1 MRSIKEIFVIGHGP
15 SSSHTMAP
23 AKACDYVLS
32 NYKDISKIEVTLYGS
47 LARTS
52 KGHLTDYIIDLKL
65 KDIPHEI
72 FLDYETKTKHPN
84 TMLFKVTDSNGN
96 EHIEKILSIGG
107 GTIITK
113 DNYNDVGKEIYQH
126 KSLKEILDYCATK
139 NMSLKDYVLEHED
152 DDIKDYIS
160 KCVDAINKSI
170 ENGRNKD
177 GFLPGNLNVHRK
189 AQSMFK
195 NAKNDNPYHIMMA
208 SAFAVAEEN
217 ASGSE
222 IVISPTCG
230 SAGVFGGIIG
240 YFNSL
245 KLDKESIVDALLVS
259 GLLGIICKTN
269 ATVSGAEAGCQAEI
283 GVACSMGAGAIA
295 FSKGFSNEI
304 IAQAAEIALEHSLGL
319 TCDPVQG
326 YVQIPCIER
335 CAIYALK
342 AKNAVELASLI
353 SSSESKISFD
363 DSLRTMYTTGKD
375 LSSGYRETGEKGLS
389 EIYKK

>member
-15 SSSHTMAP
+15 SSSHTMGP
-23 AKACDYVLS
+23 ANACDYIL
-32 NYKDISKIEVTLYGS
+32 NEYKDIKSIRVVLYGS
-47 LARTS
+47 LALTGR
-52 KGHLTDYIIDLKL
+52 GHLTDYIIGLKL
-65 KDIPHEI
+65 KDIKHKI
-72 FLDYETKTKHPN
+72 VFDTKTETQHPN
-84 TMLFKVTDSNGN
+84 TMDFEVTTSEGTTK
-96 EHIEKILSIGG
+96 ETIISIGG
-107 GTIITK
+107 GTIVTK
-113 DNYNDVGKEIYQH
+113 HNYNNHTHEIYPQN
-126 KSLKEILDYCATK
+126 SLKEILHFCDKTGI
-139 NMSLKDYVLEHED
+139 SLKDYVKKHED
-152 DDIKDYIS
+152 EDIYEYLKQVKDQILSSIDSGLS
-160 KCVDAINKSI
+160 K
-170 ENGRNKD
+170 EGY
-177 GFLPGNLNVHRK
+177 LPGPLKVQRK
-189 AQSMFK
+189 AK
-195 NAKNDNPYHIMMA
+195 TMMA
-208 SAFAVAEEN
+208 NLQNDDPAEIMAISAFAVAEEN

-335 CAIYALK
+335 CAIYVLK